1 MKDKTTKLKK
11 MKLTS
16 VDLVRAGANQNADIC
31 LYKSADGENSGENTQ
46 EIDKSRQNP
55 VDSGYNNSKTTEVD
69 LPRKEGKT
77 MLKIDKSLFTAEEL
91 EQYEALIAKAL
102 VDPEAGEEE
111 MEDQKPPMM
120 QRRKAARPVPPM
132 MQRRKAARPV
142 PPQFLRDDEEEDD
155 TEKAAPFA
163 DEEDD
168 TEKAAPFADEDEMDK
183 GCRTRKS
190 ADEGE
195 DVEKMQEMFK
205 SAFDRQEARIAELEK
220 SLATKEFA
228 DIAKK
233 YAPLG
238 EDETTLAKTLFDMY
252 QADEELYNSY
262 VDSLEKSLDLVNKSG
277 MFVEIGKS
285 GYQNGPSSAVGRVE
299 AIAKSYIKKDP
310 GMTYEQAIAK
320 AWENNPDLIAEYE
333 AEYNA

>member
-16 VDLVRAGANQNADIC
+16 VDLVRAGANQSADIC
-31 LYKSADGENSGENTQ
+31 LYKSATGENPGENPQ
-46 EIDKSRQNP
+46 EIHKTRQTWAE
-55 VDSGYNNSKTTEVD
+55 SGYNNSKTTEVD
-69 LPRKEGKT
+69 SPRKEGKT
-77 MLKIDKSLFTAEEL
+77 MYKIDKSLFTAEEL
-91 EQYEALIAKAL
+91 EQYEALIQKAL
-102 VDPEAGEEE
+102 VDPESGEEE

-120 QRRKAARPVPPM
+120 
-132 MQRRKAARPV
+132 RRKAARPV
-142 PPQFLRDDEEEDD
+142 PPQFLRDEEDEYEEEDD
-155 TEKAAPFA
+155 TEKAAPF
-163 DEEDD
+163 EE
-168 TEKAAPFADEDEMDK
+168 EEMDK

-190 ADEGE
+190 ANE
-195 DVEKMQEMFK
+195 DMDKMQEMFK

-220 SLATKEFA
+220 SLAMKEFTG
-228 DIAKK
+228 IAKK

-252 QADEELYNSY
+252 QADEDLYNSY

-285 GYQNGPSSAVGRVE
+285 GYQGGASTTVGRVE
-299 AIAKSYIKKDP
+299 SIAKSYIKKDP
-310 GMTYEQAIAK
+310 ALTYEQAIAK

>member
-120 QRRKAARPVPPM
+120 QRRKAARPVPP
-132 MQRRKAARPV
+132 
-142 PPQFLRDDEEEDD
+142 QFLRDDEEEDD

-163 DEEDD
+163 DE
-168 TEKAAPFADEDEMDK
+168 DEMAK

-190 ADEGE
+190 GDEGE

-220 SLATKEFA
+220 SLAMKEFA

-310 GMTYEQAIAK
+310 EMTYEQAIAK

>member
-16 VDLVRAGANQNADIC
+16 VDLVRAGANQSADIC
-31 LYKSADGENSGENTQ
+31 LYKSATGENPGENPQ
-46 EIDKSRQNP
+46 EIHKTRQTWAE
-55 VDSGYNNSKTTEVD
+55 SGYNNSKTTEVD
-69 LPRKEGKT
+69 SPRKEGKT
-77 MLKIDKSLFTAEEL
+77 MYKIDKSLFTAEEL
-91 EQYEALIAKAL
+91 EQYEALIQKAL
-102 VDPEAGEEE
+102 VDPESGEEE

-120 QRRKAARPVPPM
+120 
-132 MQRRKAARPV
+132 RRKAARPV
-142 PPQFLRDDEEEDD
+142 PPQFLRDEEDEYEEEDD
-155 TEKAAPFA
+155 TEKAAPF
-163 DEEDD
+163 EE
-168 TEKAAPFADEDEMDK
+168 EEMDK

-190 ADEGE
+190 ANE
-195 DVEKMQEMFK
+195 DMDKMQEMFK
-205 SAFDRQEARIAELEK
+205 SAFDRQETRIAELEK
-220 SLATKEFA
+220 SLAMKEFTG
-228 DIAKK
+228 IAKK

-252 QADEELYNSY
+252 QADEDLYNSY

-285 GYQNGPSSAVGRVE
+285 GYQGGASTTVGRVE
-299 AIAKSYIKKDP
+299 SIAKSYIKKDP
-310 GMTYEQAIAK
+310 ALTYEQAIAK

>member
-16 VDLVRAGANQNADIC
+16 VDLVRAGANQSADIC
-31 LYKSADGENSGENTQ
+31 LYKSATGENPGENPQ
-46 EIDKSRQNP
+46 EIHKTRQTGAE
-55 VDSGYNNSKTTEVD
+55 SGYNNSKTTEVD
-69 LPRKEGKT
+69 SPRKEGKT
-77 MLKIDKSLFTAEEL
+77 MYKIDKSLFTAEEL
-91 EQYEALIAKAL
+91 EQYEALIQKAL
-102 VDPEAGEEE
+102 VDPESGEEE

-120 QRRKAARPVPPM
+120 
-132 MQRRKAARPV
+132 RRKAARPV
-142 PPQFLRDDEEEDD
+142 PPQFLRDEEDEYEEEDD
-155 TEKAAPFA
+155 TEKAAPF
-163 DEEDD
+163 EE
-168 TEKAAPFADEDEMDK
+168 EEMDK

-190 ADEGE
+190 ANE
-195 DVEKMQEMFK
+195 DMDKMQEMFK

-220 SLATKEFA
+220 SLAMKEFTG
-228 DIAKK
+228 IAKK

-252 QADEELYNSY
+252 QADEDLYNSY

-285 GYQNGPSSAVGRVE
+285 GYQGGASTTVGRVE
-299 AIAKSYIKKDP
+299 SIAKSYIKKDP
-310 GMTYEQAIAK
+310 ALTYEQAIAK

>member
-31 LYKSADGENSGENTQ
+31 LYKSVDGENSGENTQ

-120 QRRKAARPVPPM
+120 QRRKAARPVPP
-132 MQRRKAARPV
+132 
-142 PPQFLRDDEEEDD
+142 QFLRDDE
-155 TEKAAPFA
+155 
-163 DEEDD
+163 EEDD

-220 SLATKEFA
+220 SLAMKEFA

-310 GMTYEQAIAK
+310 EMTYEQAIAK